1 MIFYRDFFFD
11 FHQFLL
17 FFIDNFKTLE
27 SVTTLLSYLKANT
40 RAESNKIDFNLKPKA
55 SGLRTGVDYGMQR
68 MGMKG
73 SDYANNLPV
82 LPPYVPPLG
91 TTDKCAIFYRVK
103 LN

>member
-1 MIFYRDFFFD
+1 M
-11 FHQFLL
+11 
-17 FFIDNFKTLE
+17 
-27 SVTTLLSYLKANT
+27 
-40 RAESNKIDFNLKPKA
+40 
-55 SGLRTGVDYGMQR
+55 GVDYGMQR

-82 LPPYVPPLG
+82 LPSYVPPLG